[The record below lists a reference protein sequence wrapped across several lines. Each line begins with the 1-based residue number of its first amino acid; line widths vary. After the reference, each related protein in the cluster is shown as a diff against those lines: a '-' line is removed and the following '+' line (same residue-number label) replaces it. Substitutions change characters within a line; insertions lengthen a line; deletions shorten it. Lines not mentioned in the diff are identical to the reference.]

1 MQLTIYRTPV
11 FKQILKAISLVGLK
25 LTGWRVVGTPPSEAK
40 YVLIAA
46 PHTSNW
52 DFPLLVAM
60 ACVLDFEIYWMG
72 KESLF
77 PKPFAP
83 LVRWLGGISI
93 DRDRAHNRVDLTIKA
108 YNDRENLKIVIPPSG
123 TRTASKKWRSGF
135 YHIAVG
141 ANVPLGLGFLDF
153 AKKEGG
159 FLGTYYPTGDIEQDL
174 PEIQEFYKNVK
185 GKNDN

>member
-11 FKQILKAISLVGLK
+11 IRQILKAVSLVGLK
-25 LTGWRVVGTPPSEAK
+25 LAGWRIVGTPPTEDK

-52 DFPLLVAM
+52 DFPILIAM
-60 ACVLDFEIYWMG
+60 ACVLEFEIYWMG
-72 KESLF
+72 KASLF

-83 LVRWLGGISI
+83 LMRWLGGIPI
-93 DRDRAHNRVDLTIKA
+93 DRDRSHNRVDLTIKA
-108 YNDRENLKIVIPPSG
+108 YQDRQALKIVIPPAG
-123 TRTASKKWRSGF
+123 TRSASQTWKTGF

-159 FLGTYYPTGDIEQDL
+159 FLGTFYPTGDLDKDL
-174 PEIQEFYKNVK
+174 PAIQDIYKDVK